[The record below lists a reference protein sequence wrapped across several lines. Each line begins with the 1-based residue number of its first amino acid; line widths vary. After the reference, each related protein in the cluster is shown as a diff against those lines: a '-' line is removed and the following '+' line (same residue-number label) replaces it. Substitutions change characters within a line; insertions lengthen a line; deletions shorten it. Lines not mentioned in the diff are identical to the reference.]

1 METEVRRQ
9 EWDNAAVDK
18 VVWVFRGFEE
28 ADRANAREMAAMTP
42 AQRIQ
47 IVIELRDRRH
57 PNAST
62 EGFARV
68 YRVIKRERG

>member
-1 METEVRRQ
+1 MGGVGQ
-9 EWDNAAVDK
+9 WAVEK
-18 VVWVFRGFEE
+18 VVRVLHGFEE
-28 ADRANAREMAAMTP
+28 ADQANAQEMAAMTP

-62 EGFARV
+62 EGFTRV
-68 YRVIKRERG
+68 YRVIKRQRG